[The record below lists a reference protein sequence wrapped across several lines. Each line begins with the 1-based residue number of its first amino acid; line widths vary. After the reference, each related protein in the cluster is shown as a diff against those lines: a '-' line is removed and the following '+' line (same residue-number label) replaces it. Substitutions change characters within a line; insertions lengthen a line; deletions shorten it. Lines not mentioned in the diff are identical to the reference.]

1 MSPWDV
7 SVCPCPAVWGL
18 VLSPR
23 CLPGAAQEDQHARHQ
38 QHRPWGLPGPLPS
51 PGRAGTTRG
60 LLRGAAGEAAREDV
74 QVRLGGCPGAWEA
87 GEALW
92 PLGYLGLVEVSW
104 GQRVNTCS
112 GGAVSR

>member
-1 MSPWDV
+1 MRPLGRVRLSLLF
-7 SVCPCPAVWGL
+7 GF
-18 VLSPR
+18 VLSPC

-38 QHRPWGLPGPLPS
+38 QHRPRGLPRPLPS
-51 PGRAGTTRG
+51 PGRAGTKRG

-87 GEALW
+87 GEGLW
-92 PLGYLGLVEVSW
+92 PQGYLGLVEVSW
-104 GQRVNTCS
+104 SQRVNTCS